1 MTTRAWVYEFADASN
16 VNNMTIPKWSSR
28 VVEQALIADIAT
40 SQQSAAFNANTRY
53 VLFTCDGA
61 FSWTMGTNPTATT
74 SKMRF
79 DTGTIFFIEVPRNDS
94 FKLAFIANT

>member
-1 MTTRAWVYEFADASN
+1 MATRAFITEFADASSIR
-16 VNNMTIPKWSSR
+16 NMTIPNWSSR
-28 VVEQALIADIAT
+28 VVEQSPIADITA
-40 SQQSAAFNANTRY
+40 SSQSAAFNANTRY

-79 DTGTIFFIEVPRNDS
+79 AADTIFFVEVPRNDS

>member
-1 MTTRAWVYEFADASN
+1 MARAWINEFADVES
-16 VNNMTIPKWSSR
+16 VNNMTVPKWSSR
-28 VVEQALIADIAT
+28 TVEQSMIADIAT

-53 VLFTCDGA
+53 ILFTADVP

-79 DTGTIFFIEVPRNDS
+79 AADTVFFISVPRGDS
-94 FKLAFIANT
+94 FKIALITNT